1 MSSFGW
7 STTFREGQWRVLRE
21 FVTQERQDCGSR
33 ERVIRA
39 EQKRIGE
46 IVVLYGQ
53 DETGKTTETRAG
65 LLVVGNQNCAVG
77 KLLQAYVALGGNP
90 FDISMF
96 LRPNRGKV
104 EDGSYVDSLQPG
116 GGAVYRVGFSYSF
129 SSASKNSDS
138 NISSFRPSKI
148 GGEVATGEERLWTPI
163 RMLRGWCQKE
173 MYQKRVRIEERIL
186 KLSDLYEQL
195 EEERISMTQA
205 TRGEGMVNPYDR
217 RLYSDRLSVQYLVWL
232 VDKTW
237 RIQDEDGRVRQD
249 AEINSEDLGG
259 YPNLVSDLEED
270 KFNAL

>member
-7 STTFREGQWRVLRE
+7 STTFREGQWRIFRE

-46 IVVLYGQ
+46 ILVLYAQ
-53 DETGKTTETRAG
+53 DEEGKTTERRAG
-65 LLVVGNQNCAVG
+65 MMVMGNQNCAVG

-104 EDGSYVDSLQPG
+104 EDGVYSDELQPAG
-116 GGAVYRVGFSYSF
+116 GSVYKLGFSYSL
-129 SSASKNSDS
+129 SSANKNSDS
-138 NISSFRPSKI
+138 SISSFRPSKV

-173 MYQKRVRIEERIL
+173 MYQKRVRIEERII

-195 EEERISMTQA
+195 EEERVSMTQA
-205 TRGEGMVNPYDR
+205 TRGEGMTNPYDT

-232 VDKTW
+232 VDSAW
-237 RIQDEDGRVRQD
+237 RVQDEDGRVRPD
-249 AEINSEDLGG
+249 AEVNSEGLGG
-259 YPNLVSDLEED
+259 YPNLISDIEED
-270 KFNAL
+270 RFNAL